1 MLRAQVK
8 NHALFMEG
16 QVFSPESS
24 VFCRLN
30 DWLDLISDLISE
42 IFLKVP

>member
-24 VFCRLN
+24 GFCRLN
-30 DWLDLISDLISE
+30 EQLDLISE